1 MAINAGERHAPTD
14 RKAAWMDGK
23 ENEIANGSGTAA
35 QIQAP
40 EGKPGE
46 AAAGE
51 AGALQVT
58 PPTAPSAAASNPRPA
73 GAPKPA
79 VDYAA
84 ELTKRDADI
93 AERDGKIAEL
103 EGRLADAE
111 KLGQQA
117 ETLKTENEQL
127 KNQAASERIDFA
139 LQLAGCR
146 NVKAAR
152 AVLDDYD
159 GDVEKLKAAEPW
171 LFAAHAEKPGA
182 TGLPN
187 AGTATDDGKDERR
200 WRKLVGLPA
209 KKSE

>member
-1 MAINAGERHAPTD
+1 
-14 RKAAWMDGK
+14 MDGK
-23 ENEIANGSGTAA
+23 ENEIANGAGAAAENTA
-35 QIQAP
+35 Q

-46 AAAGE
+46 TAAGE
-51 AGALQVT
+51 AGT
-58 PPTAPSAAASNPRPA
+58 PPVATPASPNAGAASQKSAA
-73 GAPKPA
+73 APKPA
-79 VDYAA
+79 IDYAA
-84 ELTKRDADI
+84 ELARRDTDI

-103 EGRLADAE
+103 EGKLADAE

-117 ETLKTENEQL
+117 ESLKSENEQL

-159 GDVEKLKAAEPW
+159 GDVGKLKAAEPW

-200 WRKLVGLPA
+200 WRKLVGLSA

>member
-1 MAINAGERHAPTD
+1 
-14 RKAAWMDGK
+14 MDGK
-23 ENEIANGSGTAA
+23 ENEIANGAGAAAENTA
-35 QIQAP
+35 Q
-40 EGKPGE
+40 EGKSG
-46 AAAGE
+46 AQAAGE
-51 AGALQVT
+51 AGAPQVT
-58 PPTAPSAAASNPRPA
+58 PSVASPSAASANLKPAS
-73 GAPKPA
+73 APKPA
-79 VDYAA
+79 IDYAA
-84 ELTKRDADI
+84 ELAKRDTDI

-103 EGRLADAE
+103 EGKLADAE

-117 ETLKTENEQL
+117 ESLKSENEQL

-159 GDVEKLKAAEPW
+159 GDVGKLKAAEPW

>member
-1 MAINAGERHAPTD
+1 
-14 RKAAWMDGK
+14 MDGK
-23 ENEIANGSGTAA
+23 ENEISNGAGAAA
-35 QIQAP
+35 QEQTQ
-40 EGKPGE
+40 EGQSGK
-46 AAAGE
+46 AAAGA
-51 AGALQVT
+51 AGAPQVT
-58 PPTAPSAAASNPRPA
+58 SSAVSPSTAAAIPKPA

-84 ELTKRDADI
+84 ELAKRDADI

-103 EGRLADAE
+103 EGKLADAE
-111 KLGQQA
+111 KLGQRA
-117 ETLKTENEQL
+117 ESLKSENEQL

-171 LFAAHAEKPGA
+171 LFAAHAEQSGA

-187 AGTATDDGKDERR
+187 AGTASDAGKDERR

-209 KKSE
+209 KKTE

>member
-1 MAINAGERHAPTD
+1 
-14 RKAAWMDGK
+14 MDGK
-23 ENEIANGSGTAA
+23 ENEIANGAGATAQEQA
-35 QIQAP
+35 Q
-40 EGKPGE
+40 EGKPG
-46 AAAGE
+46 AQAAGE
-51 AGALQVT
+51 AGAPQVT
-58 PPTAPSAAASNPRPA
+58 PPATSPNATAANPRPA

-84 ELTKRDADI
+84 ELAKRDTDI

-103 EGRLADAE
+103 EGKLADAE

-117 ETLKTENEQL
+117 ETLKSENEQL

-146 NVKAAR
+146 SVKAAR

-159 GDVEKLKAAEPW
+159 GDIEKLKAAEPW
-171 LFAAHAEKPGA
+171 MFEAQTAQAGA

-187 AGTATDDGKDERR
+187 AGTASDDGKDERR
-200 WRKLVGLPA
+200 WRKLVGLSA
-209 KKSE
+209 KKPE